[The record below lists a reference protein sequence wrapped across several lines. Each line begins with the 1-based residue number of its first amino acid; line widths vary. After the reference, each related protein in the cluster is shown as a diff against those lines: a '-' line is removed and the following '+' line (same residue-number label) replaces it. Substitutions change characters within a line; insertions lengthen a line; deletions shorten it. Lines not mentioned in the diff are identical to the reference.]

1 MKASFCTLVLG
12 NTQEAMAHAI
22 PQLSSVGYDG
32 LEFWDQ
38 YLSTADL
45 GWLKETTD
53 EFGMRIVQICPYFD
67 FTSDGKAYEKSI
79 LDARR
84 YVEYTRALD
93 ARTSVPT
100 PALSGATTP
109 RREPDWESH
118 GGLGRTGGIE
128 IYPLPTSQ
136 QPYMP

>member
-84 YVEYTRALD
+84 YVEYARALD
-93 ARTSVPT
+93 APYIRTYTGTVGSDDATPGARLGVPWGIRQNGGHRDISPT
-100 PALSGATTP
+100 YLTTAL
-109 RREPDWESH
+109 
-118 GGLGRTGGIE
+118 
-128 IYPLPTSQ
+128 
-136 QPYMP
+136 